1 MQNST
6 AARVAITAVEVVPV
20 ATVVPDGITIGTLGV
35 VPASITMAV
44 AVMRTVIVLLV
55 PVNGDV
61 IPVVINLD

>member
-1 MQNST
+1 MQKPT
-6 AARVAITAVEVVPV
+6 AARVAITAVEVAPV
-20 ATVVPDGITIGTLGV
+20 ATVVTDGITIGALGDV
-35 VPASITMAV
+35 SASITMAV